1 MRIYLDVCCFK
12 RPYDDQSQLRVKLE
26 TEAKLFIQQEILT
39 GNYELVWSYVLEYE
53 NNNNPYEER
62 RNAIKDWK
70 EVAKVFCTE
79 NRQILEFAEGL
90 YKLGIRTK
98 DALHVACAVQ
108 SGVDYF
114 ITTDKKLL
122 HAQVKGLKIINPI
135 DFIEVMEE

>member
-1 MRIYLDVCCFK
+1 MDVCCFN
-12 RPYDDQSQLRVKLE
+12 RPYDEQSQLRVKLE
-26 TEAKLFIQQEILT
+26 TEAKLFIQQKILT

-70 EVAKVFCTE
+70 EIARVFCTE

-122 HAQVKGLKIINPI
+122 HTRVKGLKVINPI

>member
-1 MRIYLDVCCFK
+1 MDVCCFK